1 MYIIPIAWSY
11 VAVMIAATEESIF
24 RGIIALLLWGV
35 LPVGLFMFFAGGPGR
50 RRKRALEQAL
60 LDEQKATASAKLESP
75 DAHQL
80 PAAGGKNSDTK
91 NTL

>member
-11 VAVMIAATEESIF
+11 VAVMIAATEDSFF

-35 LPVGLFMFFAGGPGR
+35 LPVGLFMFFAGSPGR

-60 LDEQKATASAKLESP
+60 IDEKNTIESAKLESP
-75 DAHQL
+75 VDRL
-80 PAAGGKNSDTK
+80 GSEGNDKNSDTK